1 MEKTSR
7 RAKVSQLTQ
16 ALAKHKKRDIDKI
29 TFSRILL
36 MSCGCTL
43 IADENDD
50 SNDELIK
57 KFLYSRGLVGTL
69 KGGFN
74 NAIDK
79 KGATEFFR
87 QNLKNEASLFS
98 DLGITNARKDFNLLC
113 DALVIQYENFIKFDD
128 DAVFDYVRNLYN
140 DLLADEKIK
149 DQLIQRKTVFENLPK
164 FEKNQLE
171 AYLVKIEK
179 NYSIVKTI
187 VDPNSRKSF
196 YDIYV
201 CNILQLREQKNL
213 QSSTIEN
220 VSIKTL
226 FEKWPSTL
234 IIEASGG
241 VGKTMMLTH
250 LALSAALN
258 YKTNFLLP
266 IFINLRDYAGE
277 QDFLF
282 YALMNVNKYLED
294 TVSKDTLISL
304 LESGMC
310 LFLLDALDEIN
321 SAMLYEFEVALK
333 DFAAKYDKNKFVA
346 SSRPSNKNSF
356 LHNFAV
362 VDLLPFSKFQAK
374 QLISKLDFRVDDP
387 TIKDSFLTAL
397 DKTLYKSHESFCSNP
412 LLLTIL
418 LLTYEHSGIPKTRHM
433 FYEKAYD
440 SMAEKFDSQRGRF
453 SRSFVTGLTSDRLLE
468 YIKSFCFIS
477 YCEDKYS
484 FTEGEFETI
493 FTKLK
498 EKVKYSTDT
507 FGYKEF
513 LTDFES
519 NLCLLYKEGKKYRFV
534 HRSFQEYFCAAYL
547 KDQKDKNFPS
557 IAKFLDEHQH
567 SFLQIDAD
575 GTKHFIIDFWNDE
588 VLSMLYEMAKERVEE
603 FIYLPILRNS
613 ILSSENKYLDF
624 ATFVKSAFSDISWTT
639 GDSER
644 RGSNSFTSN
653 VLEHIFRNRDYA
665 NLFDSVYEDDLEDLD
680 LPRTV
685 SITNYYVTLDS
696 DGHKY
701 YNEADEY
708 YCDELGKEVPYD
720 GQQYTADMNVILSEL
735 DYSRGFLD
743 SLEKTYIYDLYNA
756 FKNLYLLLEDK
767 YRSKSQTNIIDILD

>member
-1 MEKTSR
+1 MEKPSKI
-7 RAKVSQLTQ
+7 AKVSQLTQ

-69 KGGFN
+69 KKGFN

-98 DLGITNARKDFNLLC
+98 DLGISNARKDFNLLC
-113 DALVIQYENFIKFDD
+113 DALVIQYDNFIKFDD

-149 DQLIQRKTVFENLPK
+149 DELLQRKSVFENLPK
-164 FEKNQLE
+164 YEKKLLE
-171 AYLVKIEK
+171 NYLAKIEK
-179 NYSIVKTI
+179 NYSTVRTI
-187 VDPNSRKSF
+187 IDQNSRKNF

-201 CNILQLREQKNL
+201 CNNLRIRDQKSLQYT
-213 QSSTIEN
+213 SIEN

-226 FEKWPSTL
+226 FEKCPSTL

-241 VGKTMMLTH
+241 VGKTMLLTH
-250 LALSAALN
+250 LTLSATSN
-258 YKTNFLLP
+258 YKTNYLLP
-266 IFINLRDYAGE
+266 IFINLRDYVGE
-277 QDFLF
+277 QDFLS
-282 YALMNVNKYLED
+282 YALFNINKYLED
-294 TVSKDTLISL
+294 PVSRDTLVSL

-310 LFLLDALDEIN
+310 IFLLDALDEIN
-321 SAMLYEFEVALK
+321 SSILYEFEVALK

-346 SSRPSNKNSF
+346 SSRPSSKNSF

-362 VDLLPFSKFQAK
+362 VELMPFSKFQAK
-374 QLISKLDFRVDDP
+374 QLIGKLDFRIDDP
-387 TIKDSFLTAL
+387 TIKDSFISAL
-397 DKTLYKSHESFCSNP
+397 DKTLYKTHESFCSNP

-418 LLTYEHSGIPKTRHM
+418 LLTYERSGIPTTRHM
-433 FYEKAYD
+433 FYKKAYE
-440 SMAEKFDSQRGRF
+440 SMAEKFNSQRGKF

-477 YCEDKYS
+477 YCKDKYS

-493 FTKLK
+493 FTNLK

-519 NLCLLYKEGKKYRFV
+519 NLCLLYKEGKKYRFI

-557 IAKFLDEHQH
+557 IAKFLDEHHH
-567 SFLQIDAD
+567 SFFQIDAD
-575 GTKHFIIDFWNDE
+575 GTKHFVIDFWRDE

-613 ILSSENKYLDF
+613 ILSSENKYLSF
-624 ATFVKSAFSDISWTT
+624 VTFVKAAFGDISWAA

-653 VLEHIFRNRDYA
+653 VLEHMFRNEDYTYF
-665 NLFDSVYEDDLEDLD
+665 FDNVNECDLEDLE
-680 LPRTV
+680 LPRTFMV
-685 SITNYYVTLDS
+685 TNYYVTLDTE
-696 DGHKY
+696 GHAF
-701 YNEADEY
+701 YNEANEYDYDEQG
-708 YCDELGKEVPYD
+708 EEIPFD
-720 GQQYTADMNVILSEL
+720 GHYYTADMKDILLEL